1 MIINQDGK
9 MSIPSYRHTN
19 PSTHPTRATPIL
31 SRSLW
36 ILCDPAL
43 VLEVTRIPHLT
54 VIFQVRA

>member
-9 MSIPSYRHTN
+9 MSILYYRHTN
-19 PSTHPTRATPIL
+19 PSTHPMRATLIL

-43 VLEVTRIPHLT
+43 VREVTRIPHLT
-54 VIFQVRA
+54 VIFPVRA